1 MRFKFRHL
9 ALMIL
14 SGSMA
19 WLLTACGPSQSASE
33 KPVPVEIRGELI
45 NPVTAP
51 QTRTAEVATKPG
63 LPAAEVKAAAASAP
77 ASASEEPTVAAPAP
91 KITGVVVTATEVPK
105 AATSKPGEA
114 SGAYPSVGFDKLA
127 SYSFEVPDDGPI
139 TNQTA
144 GAADKADEQIPATVK
159 AFNQKRVSIKGFM
172 LPLKV
177 ENGAVTEFLIMKDQS
192 MCCYG
197 NVPKITEWVS
207 VKTASKGVKPIMD
220 QPVSIQGTLHVG
232 AMRENGYLVGI
243 YQMDGEKLT
252 ESAGN

>member
-1 MRFKFRHL
+1 MRLKFRHL
-9 ALMIL
+9 ALIVV

-19 WLLTACGPSQSASE
+19 WMLTACGPSQSASE
-33 KPVPVEIRGELI
+33 QSTPVEIHGEPI
-45 NPVTAP
+45 NAAKAP
-51 QTRTAEVATKPG
+51 QAPAVEAATKPAQ
-63 LPAAEVKAAAASAP
+63 PAPEVTAVAAVAAEVPK
-77 ASASEEPTVAAPAP
+77 TVA
-91 KITGVVVTATEVPK
+91 
-105 AATSKPGEA
+105 SKPTEA
-114 SGAYPSVGFDKLA
+114 GGAYPAVGFDKLA
-127 SYSFEVPDDGPI
+127 SYNFDLSDDGPV

-144 GAADKADEQIPATVK
+144 AVDKADEQIPALVR
-159 AFNQKRVSIKGFM
+159 AFNQKKVSIKGFM

-177 ENGAVTEFLIMKDQS
+177 ENGVVTEFLIMKDQS

-252 ESAGN
+252 EQPGN